1 MNRLKKG
8 SVFTSF
14 LRSYIIMLG
23 IVLLGWIMVMTMLD
37 KHINNQSDRLNE
49 YMMQT
54 TSKDCDEYF
63 YRLRDAVY
71 TIWRKSV
78 YDYDE
83 ILGKNM
89 FSNTDYYDAKKYSSL
104 ISDKVS
110 FDEYH
115 INTGVYY
122 YKTDNMM
129 SELGLCKS
137 KQYFDLQYGKS
148 EEYYKEWMSSLTV
161 GSGYFISN
169 AGDNHK
175 ILTYCLDCSG
185 KGTYKRDVIIFAEMD
200 LNIITDKLDMINYST
215 EGKVIAFDKQ
225 GAIISSMSEQEAEKF
240 LDKALQHRKGTQ
252 IIQSDSWNYAFNFG
266 GWELSKEYYILF
278 TVQILITIIGLFAA
292 VVYAWNESKKHYK
305 PIMNLVNK
313 IKMPFDSEGGRNV
326 SEFDFLGEGIDN
338 LSQMNTFLDTESL
351 KARKLIK
358 KQLLTKLLLGIY
370 DSQDVKLLNKYYP
383 WIGDKY
389 AVVAIINPLLT
400 AEIQRQF
407 DDTDI
412 DAIFTNIFEE
422 LINNVCEGTIVNIN
436 ELYYCIIKSN
446 NDNLLL
452 FVKDILEQG
461 IKSINQYFHISFTA
475 AVSNVVSKVE
485 NIYEAAGEAEIALQ
499 LINMG
504 IIESQTVFCKE
515 LVGIKTEDAEYKRI
529 STKLTNCLVSGDYTG
544 ACKLVDQ
551 MFVVSMMNGD
561 GFESV
566 RMKLILELTY
576 IIQTLIPN
584 SNAAIREKFDPVKVI
599 MKSKDFETMREIIY
613 KYIEDVIEIVNNYG
627 EQDDLADKI
636 SKYIEDNYAN
646 PELSAGKISEHFN
659 YHPVYM
665 SRKFKEKRNETI
677 LSYIIKVR
685 LENAKRMLRESNDT
699 IESIALKSG
708 YANIN
713 TFNRVFK
720 KEEGITPSVYRRN
733 NKHM

>member
-110 FDEYH
+110 FDEYN

-129 SELGLCKS
+129 SELGLSKS

-148 EEYYKEWMSSLTV
+148 EEYYNEWMNSLTA
-161 GSGYFISN
+161 GSGYFISD

-185 KGTYKRDVIIFAEMD
+185 KGTYKQDVIIFAEMD
-200 LNIITDKLDMINYST
+200 LNIITDKLNMINYST

-225 GAIISSMSEQEAEKF
+225 GTIISGMSEQEAEKF

-252 IIQSDSWNYAFNFG
+252 ILQSDSWNYAFSFG

-292 VVYAWNESKKHYK
+292 AMYAWNESKKHYK

-313 IKMPFDSEGGRNV
+313 IKMPFDSESGRNV

-358 KQLLTKLLLGIY
+358 KQLLTKLVLGIY
-370 DSQDVKLLNKYYP
+370 DRQDVKLLNKYYS
-383 WIGDKY
+383 WMGDKY

-475 AVSNVVSKVE
+475 TVSNVVSEIE

-529 STKLTNCLVSGDYTG
+529 STKLTNCLVSGDYAG

-551 MFVVSMMNGD
+551 MFVISMMNGD
-561 GFESV
+561 SFESV

-576 IIQTLIPN
+576 IIQTLIPD
-584 SNAAIREKFDPVKVI
+584 SNASVRVKFDPVKVI

-613 KYIEDVIEIVNNYG
+613 KYIEDVIEIANNYG
-627 EQDDLADKI
+627 EQDDLPDKI
-636 SKYIEDNYAN
+636 SKYIEENYAN
-646 PELSAGKISEHFN
+646 PELSAGKISEYFN
-659 YHPVYM
+659 YHPVYL

-685 LENAKRMLRESNDT
+685 LENAKRMLCESNDT